1 MTEAELTTAYE
12 VLTKRIAQ
20 LELLV
25 KQSIGTKQ
33 LNQVTL
39 LLERQIKDLSDSN
52 TSLKAR
58 VAVLET
64 TLANLV

>member
-12 VLTKRIAQ
+12 VLTKRVAQ

>member
-12 VLTKRIAQ
+12 VLVKRIAQ

-39 LLERQIKDLSDSN
+39 LLEKQIKDLSDSN

>member
-12 VLTKRIAQ
+12 VLVKRITQ

-39 LLERQIKDLSDSN
+39 LLEKQIQDLSDSN

>member
-39 LLERQIKDLSDSN
+39 LLERQIQDLSDSN

>member
-12 VLTKRIAQ
+12 VLAKRITQ

-33 LNQVTL
+33 LNQVTV
-39 LLERQIKDLSDSN
+39 LLERQIQDLSDSN

-58 VAVLET
+58 VTVLET

>member
-12 VLTKRIAQ
+12 VLAKRIAQ

-39 LLERQIKDLSDSN
+39 LLEKQIQDLSDSN

>member
-12 VLTKRIAQ
+12 VLAKRIAQ

-39 LLERQIKDLSDSN
+39 LLERQIQDLSDSN

-58 VAVLET
+58 IAVLET

>member
-25 KQSIGTKQ
+25 KQSVGTKQ

-39 LLERQIKDLSDSN
+39 LLEKQIKDLSDSN